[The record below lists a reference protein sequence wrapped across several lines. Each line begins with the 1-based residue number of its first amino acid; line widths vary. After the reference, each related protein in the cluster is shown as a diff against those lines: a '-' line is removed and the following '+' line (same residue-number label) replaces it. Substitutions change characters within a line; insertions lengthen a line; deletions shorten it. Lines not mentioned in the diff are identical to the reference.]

1 MGNFRMWLANFMRGR
16 YGNDEFNKFL
26 IIITLILIVIDIFVS
41 MRWIDIVT
49 VLLLIYIYSRMFSRS
64 INARYAENQRFL
76 AFASKFRKGKG
87 AGYGNGGASGG
98 GFAGFGGDPNN
109 KILRCPGCRQRLR
122 VPKGAG
128 TIIIKCPNCN
138 TQFQKKV

>member
-26 IIITLILIVIDIFVS
+26 IAVALILIIIDLFVS
-41 MRWIDIVT
+41 MRLIDIMT

-64 INARYAENQRFL
+64 INNRYRENQKFL
-76 AFASKFRKGKG
+76 AFVSKFSGGKG
-87 AGYGNGGASGG
+87 TGNGG
-98 GFAGFGGDPNN
+98 GFAGFGGRDKDN
-109 KILRCPGCRQRLR
+109 KILRCPHCGQRLR

-128 TIIIKCPNCN
+128 TIMIKCPNCN
-138 TQFQKKV
+138 TQFQQKV

>member
-26 IIITLILIVIDIFVS
+26 IIVTFILIVIDIFVGK
-41 MRWIDIVT
+41 RWIDIVT

-76 AFASKFRKGKG
+76 AFASKFRKGKS
-87 AGYGNGGASGG
+87 AGFGNAGGG
-98 GFAGFGGDPNN
+98 GFVGFGDRDKDN
-109 KILRCPGCRQRLR
+109 KILRCPTCGQRLR

-128 TIIIKCPNCN
+128 TIMIKCPNCN